1 MKAVIIP
8 NLTRKNGYAITR
20 EVCSRLDSL
29 GIDFAFDKSCEGGI
43 DFADE
48 KKFGDIDEQ
57 LRTADLVISVGGDGS
72 ILNASKKAVEYDV
85 PVLGVN
91 AGNLAYLMGVENDEL
106 FLLDRLVSKDYT
118 VEERM
123 MLDVDVYA
131 LSGGHVFSS
140 KCLNDAVFARGTRL
154 QLTEL
159 SVYCDS
165 KRVNDYKADGI
176 IISTPTGSTAYN
188 LSAGGP
194 IAQPDVELIMM
205 TPICPHSL
213 TARTILFNVNSCLS
227 VNVPEESSR
236 EVLLS
241 CDGEEAFVI
250 PGGSV
255 THIKKSGQKA
265 KFIKIKDDSFTDI
278 LNAKLNDQSKYNR
291 KDIL

>member
-1 MKAVIIP
+1 MRAVIIP
-8 NLTRKNGYAITR
+8 NLTRKNGYSITK

-29 GIDFAFDKSCEGGI
+29 GIGYGFDSSYCGKLEFAEKSRFDNEKDLLDGADF
-43 DFADE
+43 
-48 KKFGDIDEQ
+48 
-57 LRTADLVISVGGDGS
+57 VISVGGDGS
-72 ILNASKKAVEYDV
+72 MLNASKKAVEYDV

-123 MLDVDVYA
+123 MLDVKTYC
-131 LSGGHVFSS
+131 GGKLIYSS
-140 KCLNDAVFARGTRL
+140 KCLNDAVFARGMRL

-159 SVYCDS
+159 SVYCDG
-165 KRVNDYKADGI
+165 KHVNDYKTDGVI
-176 IISTPTGSTAYN
+176 IATPTGSTAYN

-194 IAQPDVELIMM
+194 VAQPDVELIML

-213 TARTILFNVNSCLS
+213 TARTILFNVNSHIT
-227 VNVPEESSR
+227 VIKPEDSGR

-241 CDGEEAFVI
+241 CDGEEAFSLPAASRTQI
-250 PGGSV
+250 ERSQ
-255 THIKKSGQKA
+255 QKA

>member
-1 MKAVIIP
+1 MRAVIIP
-8 NLTRKNGYAITR
+8 NLTRKNGYAITK

-29 GIDFAFDKSCEGGI
+29 GIGFGFDSSYYGKL
-43 DFADE
+43 DFADKSRFDSE
-48 KKFGDIDEQ
+48 INLLDG
-57 LRTADLVISVGGDGS
+57 ADLVISVGGDGS
-72 ILNASKKAVEYDV
+72 MLNASKKAVDYDV

-106 FLLDRLVSKDYT
+106 FLLDRLVTKDYT

-123 MLDVDVYA
+123 MLDVKTYY
-131 LSGGHVFSS
+131 GGKLIFSS
-140 KCLNDAVFARGTRL
+140 KCLNDAVFARGMRL

-159 SVYCDS
+159 SVYCDG
-165 KRVNDYKADGI
+165 KHVNDYKTDGVI
-176 IISTPTGSTAYN
+176 IATPTGSTAYN

-194 IAQPDVELIMM
+194 VAQPDVELIML

-213 TARTILFNVNSCLS
+213 TARTILFNVHSHIT
-227 VNVPEESSR
+227 VIKPEDSGR

-241 CDGEEAFVI
+241 CDGEEAFSL
-250 PGGSV
+250 PAASQ
-255 THIKKSGQKA
+255 THIERSQHKA